1 MLSGKHCSNNKNNTA
16 ITALHQQWPQNKSQ
30 THQPVS
36 GLPPTHQMH
45 TMPPHPLCLK
55 QLRQRAR
62 KVIFKTLSQHLTSHC
77 FPHFCTDPNVNSKH
91 LRVICCGHRER
102 KFLGWRSMSH
112 EYLCVTTHWSII
124 DMWCWI
130 KTIWC
135 CGNPPF
141 FFAPP
146 DDSTEAHREW
156 QLSCGVNSPPQVTIL
171 NIHAVPLHNSPCQH
185 TKEMTWRK
193 RGLNALNW
201 GQKLQS
207 ILNKLLFRHS
217 EAEGGFLCIMQ
228 VSPCKTLQ
236 GSNRVANSIKQTWI

>member
-16 ITALHQQWPQNKSQ
+16 ITALHQQWAQNKSQ

-135 CGNPPF
+135 CGNPPPLLLCTSRWLNGSTQRVTTLLRGQLTPSGYNIKYSRRT
-141 FFAPP
+141 FA
-146 DDSTEAHREW
+146 
-156 QLSCGVNSPPQVTIL
+156 
-171 NIHAVPLHNSPCQH
+171 
-185 TKEMTWRK
+185 
-193 RGLNALNW
+193 
-201 GQKLQS
+201 
-207 ILNKLLFRHS
+207 
-217 EAEGGFLCIMQ
+217 
-228 VSPCKTLQ
+228 
-236 GSNRVANSIKQTWI
+236 